1 MLPSISSLP
10 APRPLQFH
18 VSVHGW
24 AHARG
29 LLLLASGSSTPKR
42 SQTPRGCRA
51 AGIGLGTLRQKS
63 DGGAKGQQLLRTAL
77 RTAFSLWLCTDLN
90 YQDIF
95 KAFFVR
101 GGEK

>member
-1 MLPSISSLP
+1 M
-10 APRPLQFH
+10 
-18 VSVHGW
+18 HGW

-77 RTAFSLWLCTDLN
+77 RTAFPLVMYRSKLPRHL
-90 YQDIF
+90 QG
-95 KAFFVR
+95 FFR
-101 GGEK
+101 QGGREIKEQEEEEEEEEG